1 MSYDPNKPTNGAL
14 ISAPELRD
22 QFQGIIDLVV
32 SNQNNTSA
40 NSNSVNTLGMFVSN
54 PPTQTDV
61 QMIADKLDELILSLR
76 R

>member
-1 MSYDPNKPTNGAL
+1 MPYDPTKPVNGSL
-14 ISAPELRD
+14 IAAPELRS
-22 QFQGIIDLVV
+22 QFQGIMDVV
-32 SNQNNTSA
+32 TSNQNNTSA